1 MKRSTA
7 RWTTAFAAAALIG
20 VPAAGWS
27 QTPPAA
33 TSQPPAAQQP
43 ADAPAQHGAAAE
55 HIQKAE
61 AALNDIPSST
71 LPARAKPRVAELKR
85 HLNALEK
92 SAAASHASSTSATKP
107 TSKPKDTWAN
117 DVAAIDKVLT
127 ELLGPS
133 TAGAPSA
140 TGTTGQ
146 SKSDTLTLDDTT
158 KAKLMEVRQNVTA
171 FAAAMSGSGSASPS
185 APSSEPSPEPAAAA
199 AAQAPTASPT
209 PAESTPPASASAPSA
224 QSAAAAQPPAA
235 ASAAPAEQT
244 QAQAPT
250 AAASSQMDEEGAKR
264 QLTAARDSLAQLTQ
278 LPAAAQLTGDA
289 RTQVSQLISN
299 FNELITAKSDW
310 RASYDKV
317 AANVTALIG
326 AESAPAEAAAP
337 SPTGTPGAVGT
348 SGSTATALDPAIKGK
363 LVEFRTH
370 LMAFEKAAGAAP
382 SGPSDSAPSAPS
394 DSSSSSSSPAMTPSS
409 SAPSASSA
417 APSAS
422 PSSESPEPA
431 ASSSAA
437 EQGAA
442 AAQSSGKMSQDNPIS
457 HIDAIEAIIGSGSK
471 LTLEQAQVEQIRTHL
486 AQLRKAVEKK

>member
-1 MKRSTA
+1 
-7 RWTTAFAAAALIG
+7 
-20 VPAAGWS
+20 
-27 QTPPAA
+27 
-33 TSQPPAAQQP
+33 
-43 ADAPAQHGAAAE
+43 
-55 HIQKAE
+55 
-61 AALNDIPSST
+61 
-71 LPARAKPRVAELKR
+71 
-85 HLNALEK
+85 
-92 SAAASHASSTSATKP
+92 
-107 TSKPKDTWAN
+107 
-117 DVAAIDKVLT
+117 
-127 ELLGPS
+127 
-133 TAGAPSA
+133 
-140 TGTTGQ
+140 
-146 SKSDTLTLDDTT
+146 
-158 KAKLMEVRQNVTA
+158 
-171 FAAAMSGSGSASPS
+171 
-185 APSSEPSPEPAAAA
+185 
-199 AAQAPTASPT
+199 
-209 PAESTPPASASAPSA
+209 
-224 QSAAAAQPPAA
+224 
-235 ASAAPAEQT
+235 
-244 QAQAPT
+244 
-250 AAASSQMDEEGAKR
+250 MDEEGAKR

-337 SPTGTPGAVGT
+337 APTGTPGAVGT

-394 DSSSSSSSPAMTPSS
+394 DSSSSSSSPAITPSS
-409 SAPSASSA
+409 SAPSSSAPPASSA

-422 PSSESPEPA
+422 PSSASPEPA

-437 EQGAA
+437 EQGAV